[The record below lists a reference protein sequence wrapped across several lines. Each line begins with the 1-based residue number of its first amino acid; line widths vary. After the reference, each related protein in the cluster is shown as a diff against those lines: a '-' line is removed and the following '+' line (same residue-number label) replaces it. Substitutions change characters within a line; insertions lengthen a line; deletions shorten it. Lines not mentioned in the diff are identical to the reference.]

1 MALPRKDVRA
11 AVDDEVHQRLVWCAK
26 RAGISVAIYVEQ
38 LIQADTSNKVDLV
51 IETYDD
57 LARSGLARKNSEASK

>member
-26 RAGISVAIYVEQ
+26 RANVSVAIYVEQ
-38 LIQADTSNKVDLV
+38 LIQADTSSKVDHVVDAYL
-51 IETYDD
+51 D
-57 LARSGLARKNSEASK
+57 LAAAGLVRKNPETGQ